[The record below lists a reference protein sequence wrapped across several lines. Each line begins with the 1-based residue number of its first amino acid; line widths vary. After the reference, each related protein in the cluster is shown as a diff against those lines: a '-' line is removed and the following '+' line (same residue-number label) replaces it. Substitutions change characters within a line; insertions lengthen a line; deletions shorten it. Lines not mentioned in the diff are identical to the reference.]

1 MSIFLGGTIMH
12 LLLILSLFY
21 TIPLFATST
30 TLDCSHFFPDGET
43 EQGGGH
49 YFIRVNAEKLTL
61 WHQPYQGQYDGSD
74 NVRSAIPISHLK
86 KIMTPTSYIKL
97 YTGSSEG
104 MMFEYVSIG
113 EMGVLD
119 VQMGKWSRTYKCE

>member
-1 MSIFLGGTIMH
+1 MRLI
-12 LLLILSLFY
+12 LILSLFY
-21 TIPLFATST
+21 TLPVFATNT
-30 TLDCSHFFPDGET
+30 TLDCSHFFPYGET

-61 WHQPYQGQYDGSD
+61 WHQPYQGQYDDSD
-74 NVRSAIPISHLK
+74 NEPSATPVSHLK
-86 KIMTPTSYIKL
+86 NIVTPTSYVKL

-113 EMGVLD
+113 EMGVLN
-119 VQMGKWSRTYKCE
+119 VQIGKWSRAYKCE